1 MTSQSLLAQSWYH
14 RVCSWLQG
22 LFINT
27 KLAHR
32 LDIAKLAYLELLSQ
46 SLFMITTI
54 AYYYKTCSQVWHRK
68 ACLLRAL
75 FHIITI
81 AYYYK
86 ACSQAWLCSELLS
99 LSFLIITELVHI
111 TTNLA
116 HKRDFAKLAC
126 SEVLVVIREGV
137 AWWASQCRHVLANSV
152 SPVQI
157 NPYNNPQENQS
168 ISRWKSFADRIHS
181 TRCNSMSPVQ
191 INPYNNP
198 EEN

>member
-1 MTSQSLLAQSWYH
+1 MTSQSLLAQSCYH

-22 LFINT
+22 LFITT
-27 KLAHR
+27 K
-32 LDIAKLAYLELLSQ
+32 
-46 SLFMITTI
+46 
-54 AYYYKTCSQVWHRK
+54 
-68 ACLLRAL
+68 
-75 FHIITI
+75 
-81 AYYYK
+81 
-86 ACSQAWLCSELLS
+86 
-99 LSFLIITELVHI
+99 
-111 TTNLA
+111 LA

-126 SEVLVVIREGV
+126 SELLVVIREGV

-191 INPYNNP
+191 INPCNNP
-198 EEN
+198 EDLHQNENPFLQTTSILHHVKNHIIGPLKYMRSICYDICNI